1 MTYQIKQHQLILED
15 GLNGIYDYEHE
26 HTITD
31 MYFTGKMSYMNNKI
45 GWSKDR
51 IYTAH
56 FVLSEQ
62 NTKYQR
68 IAYTFMEVLGDI
80 GGLIEIVFLVAHW
93 LLLPANYNITGIQM
107 LKKYI
112 EHGQHQNMKD
122 LKLSL
127 KSFSYDLCGKYR
139 FLKKYQDK
147 EFKDLQVKII

>member
-1 MTYQIKQHQLILED
+1 
-15 GLNGIYDYEHE
+15 
-26 HTITD
+26 
-31 MYFTGKMSYMNNKI
+31 
-45 GWSKDR
+45 
-51 IYTAH
+51 
-56 FVLSEQ
+56 
-62 NTKYQR
+62 
-68 IAYTFMEVLGDI
+68 MEVLGDI

-139 FLKKYQDK
+139 FL
-147 EFKDLQVKII
+147 